1 MFHSVFIFY
10 IMYVQEKRVNLAHIE
25 SRRSKGSDSD
35 CEIFLDC
42 NTDREQLREL
52 TQLLR
57 KQTDI
62 IETTHSIDSTLP
74 ADGRN

>member
-1 MFHSVFIFY
+1 MY
-10 IMYVQEKRVNLAHIE
+10 IQEKHVNLVHIE

-35 CEIFLDC
+35 WEIFLDC
-42 NTDREQLREL
+42 NTDQEQVREL

-57 KQTDI
+57 KQDDI
-62 IETTHSIDSTLP
+62 MKITHSFDFILT